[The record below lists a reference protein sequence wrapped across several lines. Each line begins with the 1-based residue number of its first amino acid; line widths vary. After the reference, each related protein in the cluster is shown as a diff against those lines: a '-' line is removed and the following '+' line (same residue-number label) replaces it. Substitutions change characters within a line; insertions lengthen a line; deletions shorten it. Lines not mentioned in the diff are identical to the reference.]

1 MLSIKSNLFSFI
13 LVILENL
20 ERKLSQK
27 HNVMS
32 SAKLQISVLGSEGKN
47 SIISVIN
54 KNVLKIKPLVELLVI
69 VSFKN

>member
-1 MLSIKSNLFSFI
+1 
-13 LVILENL
+13 
-20 ERKLSQK
+20 
-27 HNVMS
+27 MS
-32 SAKLQISVLGSEGKN
+32 SAKLQISVLGSEGKK

>member
-27 HNVMS
+27 YNVMS
-32 SAKLQISVLGSEGKN
+32 SAKLQISALGSEGKK